1 MSEEQDIDTF
11 HQFIQGAGAFKIEND
26 GGMRQEI
33 GGRLACLRTCLVAT
47 STDSPY
53 MLFMIQL
60 LKLQKLQIDYIDCD
74 RKKLKNRL

>member
-33 GGRLACLRTCLVAT
+33 GGRQACLRTCLAET
-47 STDSPY
+47 SMDLP
-53 MLFMIQL
+53 LHVVHDPP
-60 LKLQKLQIDYIDCD
+60 LKGAKIV
-74 RKKLKNRL
+74 NRLYRL